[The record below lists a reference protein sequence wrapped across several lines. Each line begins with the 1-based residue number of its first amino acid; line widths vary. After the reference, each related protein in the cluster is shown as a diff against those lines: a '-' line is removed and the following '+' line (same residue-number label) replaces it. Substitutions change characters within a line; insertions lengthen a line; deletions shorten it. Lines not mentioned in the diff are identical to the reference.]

1 MRIEPGHVLHDRW
14 RIEAELGAGG
24 MGYVLVGQDL
34 FLKRRVAIKSLHPH
48 LAAVEQVHARF
59 LTEAQ
64 VMARIDAPEVVSVYD
79 AFDWSGLPVVVME
92 YVEGEPLSRLLAR
105 DPRPSQGFVRSV
117 MEGVLKGL
125 RAAHEAGV
133 VHRDVKPDNIMVLSG
148 RDGEVGV
155 RLLDFGV
162 AQVHEELRH
171 TRTGSVVGTVRYM
184 SPEQVKDSSRVDART
199 DLFSAGVVLW
209 EMLSGA
215 EPWSHAE
222 NDFDLRIAVVREPLP
237 ALGAEV
243 PADLVELV
251 SWLTCKDASGRP
263 PDASSALRRLREGSA
278 LGSGSGSGA
287 GTGSGSGSGPGSG
300 TGSGSRVPVAAAS
313 FAPSGIGER
322 TKGETET
329 PAVGTVGRSRGPA
342 VLWFALGSLFLLFVV
357 VHQVSSCRAESARA
371 EAARVEAERAEA
383 ARAEAARVEAERAE
397 AARVEAARVEAAR
410 VEAERAEAAR
420 AEAARA
426 EAARAE
432 AARAE
437 AARLTGPMLR
447 VRAGSFRMGSPAG
460 EEGRDSWR
468 EAQVEVRLTRDYFL
482 GRYPVT
488 QGEYQAVV
496 GGNPSQFSQCGA
508 RCPVEGVSWY
518 DAVRFTNRLNER
530 QGLPSCY
537 DNEGRVVGG
546 ATVYACAGY
555 RLPTEAEWE
564 YAARAGTTG
573 ARYGALDA
581 VAWHAGNSGRR
592 THPVGGKQAN
602 AWGFHDMLGNVWEW
616 TATWYRAA
624 HSGGTD
630 PVGPSSGSFRV
641 LRGGSWDGDASFAR
655 AAGRDF
661 SAPVFRFINFGFR
674 LARSAP

>member
-263 PDASSALRRLREGSA
+263 PDASSALRRLREGSSVSS
-278 LGSGSGSGA
+278 GSGSGSGA
-287 GTGSGSGSGPGSG
+287 GTGSGSGSGPRSG

-397 AARVEAARVEAAR
+397 A
-410 VEAERAEAAR
+410 ERAEVANLAAS
-420 AEAARA
+420 
-426 EAARAE
+426 
-432 AARAE
+432 
-437 AARLTGPMLR
+437 MIR
-447 VRAGSFRMGSPAG
+447 VRAGSFLMGSPAG
-460 EEGRDSWR
+460 EEGRFAN

-496 GGNPSQFSQCGA
+496 GGNPSHFSQCGA
-508 RCPVEGVSWY
+508 RCPVERVSWY

-530 QGLPSCY
+530 LGLPSCY

-564 YAARAGTTG
+564 YAARAGTSG

-581 VAWHAGNSGRR
+581 VAWYSGNSGGGP
-592 THPVGGKQAN
+592 HPVGGKQAN